1 MTSKHSTFFELRDA
15 LGRPGCVV
23 CRLAARSVR
32 RYLEALAFESVNDL
46 GLRAALRRSRGFCN
60 LHAWQLLDEAR
71 EPFGAG
77 IIYRDVLN
85 GCAETLARGAGA
97 RSELAGGGECLA
109 CDARARS
116 AARYVDAL
124 VDHVNESEIARRL
137 EDGGGLCWRHFALG
151 LARGGRG
158 VRALARAQLA
168 AIERVSDPAWR
179 PTRPA
184 AAAPTAGVR
193 AGTAAPRPAADEEV
207 GDPLVA
213 LVVGLRGVHGPLT
226 TAVAARGRGGSPAEG
241 WGGSPAEGGGGS
253 PRRRRGV
260 APAAAEDAPLSEWDE
275 CAACR
280 TARRAVHGA
289 ARALDADDAAGEL
302 CPPHAW
308 LGLDLCGPAVVRR
321 RLGPSV
327 EHLCERIASA
337 ADDLRRAE
345 SIGIGRLAVA
355 TPSARRARG
364 DLALR
369 LSPGQG
375 CAVCQAQ
382 LAAEE
387 AGPVGHG
394 DVLCRPHLLALDATS
409 AATMGHW
416 RSIVADLDEYIR
428 KNDYRFRDEPRG
440 PEQRS
445 PWRAA
450 SAAAAGPGLR

>member
-1 MTSKHSTFFELRDA
+1 MPSRHSTFFELRDA

-32 RYLEALAFESVNDL
+32 RYLEALAFDSVNDL
-46 GLRAALRRSRGFCN
+46 GLRASLRHARGFCN
-60 LHAWQLLDEAR
+60 LHAWQLLDDAR

-85 GCAETLARGAGA
+85 ACVETLARSGGA
-97 RSELAGGGECLA
+97 RGDLSGRGGCLA
-109 CDARARS
+109 CDARDRS

-124 VDHVNESEIARRL
+124 VDHLNEPEIARRL

-151 LARGGRG
+151 VTRGGRG
-158 VRALARAQLA
+158 VRALARAELG
-168 AIERVSDPAWR
+168 AIDRVGDPAWL

-193 AGTAAPRPAADEEV
+193 AGNAAPRPTPDEEV

-226 TAVAARGRGGSPAEG
+226 TGVAARAWGPPPPAAEG
-241 WGGSPAEGGGGS
+241 
-253 PRRRRGV
+253 
-260 APAAAEDAPLSEWDE
+260 APLSEWDE
-275 CAACR
+275 CRLCQR
-280 TARRAVHGA
+280 ARRAVRGA
-289 ARALDADDAAGEL
+289 AGALGADDSPGEL

-308 LGLDLCGPAVVRR
+308 MAVDLGGPAVVRR
-321 RLGPSV
+321 RLGPSL
-327 EHLCERIASA
+327 EHLRERVVDSA
-337 ADDLRRAE
+337 DALRRAE
-345 SIGIGRLAVA
+345 SIGVGPFALA
-355 TPSARRARG
+355 TPSGHRARG

-369 LSPGQG
+369 LAIGRG
-375 CAVCQAQ
+375 CVVCQAQ

-387 AGPVGHG
+387 DGPPGRDG
-394 DVLCRPHLLALDATS
+394 PLCRPHLLGLDAPS
-409 AATMGHW
+409 EPSLAAW
-416 RSIVADLDEYIR
+416 RGIVADLEEYIR

-450 SAAAAGPGLR
+450 AAAAAGPGLR